1 MEEKLIGRVVHYF
14 TRLGVAGI
22 ELTDTLRVG
31 DIVHIRGH
39 TSDFAQRAGSI
50 EINRQP
56 VNEAHAGA
64 LIGLLVA
71 QRARVGDRVYKVIG
85 EDKER
90 ILLGELDEKESD
102 IRP

>member
-1 MEEKLIGRVVHYF
+1 MEEKLIGTVTHYF
-14 TRLGVAGI
+14 SRLGVAGI

-31 DIVHIRGH
+31 DVVHIRGH

-50 EINRQP
+50 EINSQP

-71 QRARVGDRVYKVIG
+71 QKARAGDKLYKVTG
-85 EDKER
+85 EDKES
-90 ILLGELDEKESD
+90 ILYGELREKE
-102 IRP
+102 